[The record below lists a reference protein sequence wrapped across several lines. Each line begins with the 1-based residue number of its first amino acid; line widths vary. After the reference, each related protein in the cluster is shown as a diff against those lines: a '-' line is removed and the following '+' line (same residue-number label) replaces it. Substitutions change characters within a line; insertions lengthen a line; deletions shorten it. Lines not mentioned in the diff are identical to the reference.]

1 MCDYSLHNVKSRP
14 AKVGDKL
21 TTRNFGTGTRG
32 FSAPEDSNVAVCLL
46 PGTELSFVE
55 EVAGVRLW
63 PWSKVIKHKTAIFR
77 QVNQNNSRTHHD
89 ALEFPDG
96 QIVLLT
102 FMPESSASYGSSV
115 AGDRHPATGSL
126 RLSRPFWNGR
136 EVPISRGSGP
146 KIMLD

>member
-46 PGTELSFVE
+46 PGTELSFEE

-102 FMPESSASYGSSV
+102 FMPESLQATV
-115 AGDRHPATGSL
+115 LQLPATAIPQ
-126 RLSRPFWNGR
+126 R
-136 EVPISRGSGP
+136 VAYV
-146 KIMLD
+146 

>member
-32 FSAPEDSNVAVCLL
+32 FSASEDANVAVCLL
-46 PGTELSFVE
+46 PGTELSFEE

-63 PWSKVIKHKTAIFR
+63 PWSKVVKHKTAIFR
-77 QVNQNNSRTHHD
+77 QVNQNNPRTHHD

-102 FMPESSASYGSSV
+102 LMPESLQATV
-115 AGDRHPATGSL
+115 LQLPATTIGSKAPQ
-126 RLSRPFWNGR
+126 RAAY
-136 EVPISRGSGP
+136 V
-146 KIMLD
+146 